1 MRHKKDKT
9 THKTVQNHKKE
20 SRNSK
25 TCNKTSLSKRIKAI
39 QLITVVILLIAAFY
53 LGKISMTEQI
63 RELNGRIKQME
74 VQIDQIQR
82 DKIRII
88 RK

>member
-1 MRHKKDKT
+1 MRRRIDKTSHKDK
-9 THKTVQNHKKE
+9 K
-20 SRNSK
+20 NSK
-25 TCNKTSLSKRIKAI
+25 IHSQTHEETSISKKIKAI

>member
-1 MRHKKDKT
+1 MRQKISKT

-20 SRNSK
+20 SKNSK

-53 LGKISMTEQI
+53 LGKISM
-63 RELNGRIKQME
+63 IKQISGSYDRINQLEM
-74 VQIDQIQR
+74 QIDQIQR
-82 DKIRII
+82 DKTKMI